1 LIYAHYFQFFF
12 VEELNLTGSQTC
24 DGVNDKHLN
33 PHGPWIWQI
42 QIRDTKLI
50 QPPNEPAKEDL
61 NPIKRMSTQPV
72 LGVRPAANL
81 FRVIFSP

>member
-1 LIYAHYFQFFF
+1 MLIIFSFSF

-24 DGVNDKHLN
+24 NGVNDKHLN

-50 QPPNEPAKEDL
+50 
-61 NPIKRMSTQPV
+61 
-72 LGVRPAANL
+72 
-81 FRVIFSP
+81 